1 MNSYEYSVQNKYLV
15 NEKLTLRNVKE
26 KEKEYSS
33 LSFTLLAQK
42 IIFANGKQN
51 QWSKFFNF
59 LIRSVSI

>member
-15 NEKLTLRNVKE
+15 NEKLTLRNFKE

-42 IIFANGKQN
+42 IIFANGKQ
-51 QWSKFFNF
+51 K
-59 LIRSVSI
+59 SVVKIF